1 MKITIKKG
9 DITAPVTVQMLDEN
23 GQLQEANGKLHWKR
37 LSQREVGE
45 LIASEHAAAVNADG
59 KSIFDQD
66 ITDARWATHGHSG
79 QAELAIGLAIHA
91 RIFAKLIAGWDFEVE
106 PGTPL
111 PCTEEAIV
119 SAITGPEGPRL
130 VAGFYPSLSLAYG
143 VDPRGNV
150 IDAVPEESAKN

>member
-1 MKITIKKG
+1 MKITIKQG
-9 DITAPVTVQMLDEN
+9 PIVAPVTVKMLDEN
-23 GQLQEANGKLHWKR
+23 GEVKEANGKLHWKR
-37 LSQREVGE
+37 LPQHEVGE

-59 KSIFDQD
+59 KSVLDND
-66 ITDARWATHGHSG
+66 IASARWENHGHSG

-91 RIFAKLIAGWDFEVE
+91 RIFAGLIVGWDFEAE

-111 PCTEEAIV
+111 PCTEEVIV
-119 SAITGPEGPRL
+119 GAITGPEGPRL

-143 VDPRGNV
+143 VDPRGKV